1 MGLSGTRWKCV
12 CAYDGTNFKGWQS
25 QTGGGAIQ
33 DVIEGALERIFREPV
48 RIHGSSRTDA
58 GVHARGMVFHFDA
71 DWRHG
76 AERLRAALGTLLP
89 WTIRIGRISRVGE
102 DFHARHS
109 ATGKRYRYFIY
120 QGQAD
125 PFRFPFCWS
134 VPRELSVSAMEEA
147 AGILR
152 GKRDFQSFCA
162 YGGKEM
168 ETTVRDLRE
177 LSVRRRGREIVIEAE
192 ADGFLYKMVRSLAGA
207 LVDVG
212 TGKLRPERMGEILAA
227 RERTALVVTAP
238 PQGLF
243 LEKVF
248 Y

>member
-1 MGLSGTRWKCV
+1 MRWKCV
-12 CAYDGTNFKGWQS
+12 CAYDGTSFKGWQS
-25 QTGGGAIQ
+25 QAGGGAIQ
-33 DVIEGALERIFREPV
+33 DTIETALGRIFREEI

-71 DWRHG
+71 EWEHG
-76 AERLRAALGTLLP
+76 AERLRVALGTLLP
-89 WTIRIGRISRVGE
+89 WTIQISRISRVSE

-109 ATGKRYRYFIY
+109 AAGKRYRYFIY
-120 QGQAD
+120 QGRAD
-125 PFRFPFCWS
+125 PFRYPFCLS
-134 VPRELSVSAMEEA
+134 VARELSVSAMGETA
-147 AGILR
+147 DILR

-177 LSVRRRGREIVIEAE
+177 LSVKRRGREIAITAE
-192 ADGFLYKMVRSLAGA
+192 ADGFLYKMVRSLVGA

-212 TGKLRPERMGEILAA
+212 TGKLRPEQVGEILEA